1 MIRSAYVAVMRAIAA
16 PLRALGILAWL
27 QRAPHHTFRF
37 WLGSQFVVW
46 DAEGLARLDVPWW
59 SFPAIDAVE
68 RWIARRNGDV
78 TAFEYGSGASTVW
91 LARRCR
97 RVVTVEHDRK
107 FLQAVGPMLAR
118 DNIEL
123 RVIDPVRNVATP
135 GTPSGRAGYEHADFT
150 AYVDS
155 IADDGGYDLVVIDGR
170 ARVACLE
177 RARQYVKPDGLIVF
191 DNSDRRRYQ
200 AAIHAVEAQ
209 TTRYRGWAP
218 ALPYPSETSLI
229 ALSRA

>member
-16 PLRALGILAWL
+16 PLRALGILGWL
-27 QRAPHHTFRF
+27 QRAPRHSFRF
-37 WLGSQFVVW
+37 WLGSQFVIW
-46 DAEGLARLDVPWW
+46 DAEALARLDVPWW

-78 TAFEYGSGASTVW
+78 VAFEYGSGASTVW

-97 RVVTVEHDRK
+97 RVVTVEHDRR
-107 FLQAVGPMLAR
+107 FLSAVAPMLAR

-123 RVIDPVRNVATP
+123 RVIDPVRDVATP
-135 GTPSGRAGYEHADFT
+135 ATPSGRAGYEHADFT
-150 AYVDS
+150 AYVDA
-155 IADDGGYDLVVIDGR
+155 IADNGRYDLVVIDGR
-170 ARVACLE
+170 ARSACLE
-177 RARQYVKPDGLIVF
+177 RARNFVKPDGLIVF

-200 AAIHAVEAQ
+200 NAIGAVESS

-229 ALSRA
+229 EMAGH